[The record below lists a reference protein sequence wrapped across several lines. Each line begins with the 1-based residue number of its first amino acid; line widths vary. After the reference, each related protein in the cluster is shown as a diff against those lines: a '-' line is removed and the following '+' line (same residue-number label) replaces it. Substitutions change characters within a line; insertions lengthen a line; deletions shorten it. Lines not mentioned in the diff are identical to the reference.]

1 MKAIIADL
9 YKPKKGEIEVGYYG
23 AVLNLGNEIVEL
35 RTNIDNIF
43 ELSDLFEIFE
53 TVNNSIEETNM
64 KKIEN
69 IVNAIHEKIGVTAVI
84 WEIESKNS
92 DLQEIIT
99 RFEMLNEISPFM
111 DIEIINKGK
120 NPILLARA
128 NGIILSDIKGKIEEI
143 KIN

>member
-1 MKAIIADL
+1 MKPVIANL

-35 RTNIDNIF
+35 KANINHIF
-43 ELSDLFEIFE
+43 DVFE
-53 TVNNSIEETNM
+53 TVDNSIEETNM

-69 IVNAIHEKIGVTAVI
+69 ITKAVHSEDNNLTVI
-84 WEIESKNS
+84 WEIESENNKANF
-92 DLQEIIT
+92 QEIVR
-99 RFEMLNEISPFM
+99 RFEMLNKINPNM
-111 DIEIINKGK
+111 NIEIIHKGK